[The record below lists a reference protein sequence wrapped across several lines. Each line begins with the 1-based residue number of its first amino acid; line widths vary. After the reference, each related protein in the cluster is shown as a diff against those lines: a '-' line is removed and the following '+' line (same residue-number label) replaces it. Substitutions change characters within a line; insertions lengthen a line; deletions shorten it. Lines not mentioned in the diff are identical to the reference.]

1 MTNPTPHLRKTGSA
15 TQLIVDDKP
24 FLVLGGERHN
34 SSASSLA
41 YLEHIWSLS
50 GSGWWPCT

>member
-15 TQLIVDDKP
+15 TQPIVDDKP

-41 YLEHIWSLS
+41 YLEPIWSLS